1 MKKKLSFLLAL
12 LMVLL
17 SVVSCSETSSEQTDT
32 KTEAVSAEV
41 TVAEEEII
49 SESPNWDAVAKP
61 DLGGMAINIESTIH
75 EINFHNKLD
84 LEELTGERLDDA
96 IYNRN
101 RFVEDKL
108 NCIIKDNPATWNPG
122 SVLERAVAAGTGEM
136 DLAYGLIEQAGG
148 LIMKGYLKNYKELP
162 NIDMTKSYWD
172 QGAIENL
179 TILDK
184 MYFGLLDFGF
194 DHYESMTVLFYNG
207 ALLDQYQLEDPY
219 ELWVNDEWVIDKFSS
234 MVTAVSSD
242 ENGDGQYKLGTDII
256 CLAGREY
263 WFQPML
269 FASDMSLVSWDKE
282 NSAFV
287 LNMDGENFI
296 KVAEKISEI
305 YVPENADHVNYSDYD
320 LGRTAFS
327 EGKALF
333 YSRLMG
339 DYRHLRGVED
349 DYGVIGF
356 PRYDYS
362 SKETYCFVQNPGT
375 FFLPV
380 DVSDDNGDGQDDYPE
395 IGSFLEAIAAYT
407 HDYTLK
413 EYTES
418 AVIGKGLRD
427 QNSVTV
433 FRKLIASR
441 SFDLM
446 HAFTFNGI
454 SDAFCKAVKSGE
466 GFASSARTLNK
477 AFSKN
482 AEKLIEAILKN

>member
-1 MKKKLSFLLAL
+1 CGNAAT
-12 LMVLL
+12 
-17 SVVSCSETSSEQTDT
+17 ETPDGGA
-32 KTEAVSAEV
+32 EAVSAEANTAADEAV
-41 TVAEEEII
+41 
-49 SESPNWDAVAKP
+49 SEHPNWDAVAKP
-61 DLGGMAINIESTIH
+61 NLGGMAINIESTIH

-101 RFVEDKL
+101 RFIETTL
-108 NCIIKDNPATWNPG
+108 NCVIKDNPATWNPG
-122 SVLERAVAAGTGEM
+122 SVLETAVVAGTGEM

-148 LIMKGYLKNYKELP
+148 LITKGYLKNYNELP
-162 NIDMTKSYWD
+162 NVDMTKPYWD
-172 QGAIENL
+172 QGAIETL

-207 ALLDQYQLEDPY
+207 ALLNKYQLEDPY
-219 ELWVNDEWVIDKFSS
+219 ELWANDEWVIDKFTS
-234 MVTAVSSD
+234 MVTSVSSD
-242 ENGDGQYKLGTDII
+242 ENGDGVYELGMDII
-256 CLAGREY
+256 GLAGREY

-282 NSAFV
+282 NSTFR
-287 LNMDGENFI
+287 LNMND
-296 KVAEKISEI
+296 EKFLTVSETISKL
-305 YVPENADHVNYSDYD
+305 YAPGNADHVNYADYD

-362 SKETYCFVQNPGT
+362 SEESYCFVQNPGT

-380 DVSDDNGDGQDDYPE
+380 DVGDDNGDGQDDYPE

-407 HDYTLK
+407 HDYTLP
-413 EYTES
+413 EYTDS

-427 QNSVTV
+427 QNSVKV
-433 FRKLIASR
+433 FRELIQNR
-441 SFDLM
+441 SFDLQ
-446 HAFTFNGI
+446 HAFTFTGVPE
-454 SDAFCKAVKSGE
+454 AFSTAMKNGE
-466 GFASSARTLNK
+466 GFASMAQRISKSFDSA
-477 AFSKN
+477 SK
-482 AEKLIEAILKN
+482 KILDAIDQN

>member
-1 MKKKLSFLLAL
+1 MKKNLSLFLAL
-12 LMVLL
+12 LFSLMT
-17 SVVSCSETSSEQTDT
+17 VVSCGESTENADT
-32 KTEAVSAEV
+32 KDTVEV
-41 TVAEEEII
+41 TGVENTASEEEV
-49 SESPNWDAVAKP
+49 SDHPHWDAVAKP
-61 DLGGMAINIESTIH
+61 DLGGLAINIESTIH

-101 RFVEDKL
+101 RFVESQM
-108 NCIIKDNPATWNPG
+108 NCVIKDNPATWNPG
-122 SVLERAVAAGTGEM
+122 SVLETAVVAGTGEM
-136 DLAYGLIEQAGG
+136 DLAYGLIEQAGS
-148 LIMKGYLKNYKELP
+148 LITKGYLKNYNELP
-162 NIDMTKSYWD
+162 NIDMTKPYWD

-207 ALLDQYQLEDPY
+207 ALINQYQLEDPY
-219 ELWVNDEWVIDKFSS
+219 ELWANGEWVIDKFTS

-242 ENGDGQYKLGTDII
+242 ENGDGVYELGTDVIG
-256 CLAGREY
+256 LAGREY

-269 FASDMSLVSWDKE
+269 FASDMSLVSWDKDD
-282 NSAFV
+282 STFR
-287 LNMDGENFI
+287 LNMNDEKFLT
-296 KVAEKISEI
+296 VAEKISQL
-305 YVPENADHVNYSDYD
+305 YAPGNADHVNYSDYD

-362 SKETYCFVQNPGT
+362 SEDSYCFVQNPGT

-380 DVSDDNGDGQDDYPE
+380 DVGDDNRDGQDDYPE

-407 HDYTLK
+407 HDYTLT
-413 EYTES
+413 EYTDS

-427 QNSVTV
+427 QNSVKV
-433 FRKLIASR
+433 FRELIQHR
-441 SFDLM
+441 NFDLQ
-446 HAFTFNGI
+446 HAFTFTGVPE
-454 SDAFCKAVKSGE
+454 AFSTAMKKGE
-466 GFASSARTLNK
+466 GFASMAQRISKSFDSA
-477 AFSKN
+477 SKSIL
-482 AEKLIEAILKN
+482 ESIEQD

>member
-1 MKKKLSFLLAL
+1 MKKKLSLALAL
-12 LMVLL
+12 LLAML
-17 SVVSCSETSSEQTDT
+17 SVASCGETNPEQTSAN
-32 KTEAVSAEV
+32 TEAVSAEEAMA
-41 TVAEEEII
+41 AEEKE
-49 SESPNWDAVAKP
+49 SETPNWDAVAKP
-61 DLGGMAINIESTIH
+61 DLGGIAINIESTIH
-75 EINFHNKLD
+75 EVNFHNKLD

-101 RFVEDKL
+101 RLIETKL
-108 NCIIKDNPATWNPG
+108 NCLIKDNPATWNPG
-122 SVLERAVAAGTGEM
+122 SVLETAVVAGTGEL

-148 LIMKGYLKNYKELP
+148 LITKGYLKNYNELP
-162 NIDMTKSYWD
+162 NIDMTKPYWD
-172 QGAIENL
+172 QGAIETL

-207 ALLDQYQLEDPY
+207 ALLNQYQLEDPY
-219 ELWVNDEWVIDKFSS
+219 ELWANDEWVIDKFTS
-234 MVTAVSSD
+234 MVTSVSSD
-242 ENGDGQYKLGTDII
+242 ENGDGKYELGTDII
-256 CLAGREY
+256 GLAGREY

-269 FASDMSLVSWDKE
+269 FASDLSLVSWDKE
-282 NSAFV
+282 NSTFL
-287 LNMDGENFI
+287 LNMDNENFLT
-296 KVAEKISEI
+296 VAEKISQL
-305 YVPENADHVNYSDYD
+305 YSPDNANYVNYADYD

-339 DYRHLRGVED
+339 DYKHLRSTED

-362 SKETYCFVQNPGT
+362 SEESYCFVQNPGT

-380 DVSDDNGDGQDDYPE
+380 DISDDNGDGQDDYPE

-433 FRKLIASR
+433 FRKLIQSR

-446 HAFTFNGI
+446 HAFTFTGL
-454 SDAFCKAVKSGE
+454 SAGFCTAVKSGE
-466 GFASSARTLNK
+466 NFASTAQRLNK
-477 AFSKN
+477 SFERNS
-482 AEKLIEAILKN
+482 EKLIEAILQN

>member
-1 MKKKLSFLLAL
+1 MKKNLALVLAL
-12 LMVLL
+12 LAML
-17 SVVSCSETSSEQTDT
+17 SAVSCGNAATETPDGGA
-32 KTEAVSAEV
+32 EAVSAEGNAA
-41 TVAEEEII
+41 AEEAV
-49 SESPNWDAVAKP
+49 SEHPNWDAVAKP
-61 DLGGMAINIESTIH
+61 NLGGMAINIESTIH

-101 RFVEDKL
+101 RFIETTL
-108 NCIIKDNPATWNPG
+108 NCVIKDNPATWNPG
-122 SVLERAVAAGTGEM
+122 SVLETAVVAGTGEM

-148 LIMKGYLKNYKELP
+148 LITKGYLKNYNELP
-162 NIDMTKSYWD
+162 NVDMTKPYWD
-172 QGAIENL
+172 QGAIETL

-207 ALLDQYQLEDPY
+207 ALLNKYQLEDPY
-219 ELWVNDEWVIDKFSS
+219 ELWANNEWVIDKFTS

-242 ENGDGQYKLGTDII
+242 ENGDGVYELGMDII
-256 CLAGREY
+256 GLAGREY

-282 NSAFV
+282 NSTFR
-287 LNMDGENFI
+287 LNMND
-296 KVAEKISEI
+296 EKFLTVSETISKL
-305 YVPENADHVNYSDYD
+305 YAPGNADHVNYSDYD

-362 SKETYCFVQNPGT
+362 SEESYCFVQNPGT

-380 DVSDDNGDGQDDYPE
+380 DVGDDNGDGQDDYPE

-407 HDYTLK
+407 HDYTLP
-413 EYTES
+413 EYTDS

-427 QNSVTV
+427 QNSVKV
-433 FRKLIASR
+433 FRELIQNR
-441 SFDLM
+441 SFDLQ
-446 HAFTFNGI
+446 HAFTFTGVPE
-454 SDAFCKAVKSGE
+454 AFSTAMKNGE
-466 GFASSARTLNK
+466 GFASMSQRISNS
-477 AFSKN
+477 F
-482 AEKLIEAILKN
+482 EAAAKKILDAIDQN

>member
-1 MKKKLSFLLAL
+1 MKKKLSFGLAL
-12 LMVLL
+12 LMALL
-17 SVVSCSETSSEQTDT
+17 SVVSCSETPSEQTDT
-32 KTEAVSAEV
+32 NTEVVSAEAAA
-41 TVAEEEII
+41 AEEETV

-75 EINFHNKLD
+75 EVNFHNKLD

-101 RFVEDKL
+101 RFVESKL
-108 NCIIKDNPATWNPG
+108 NCLIKDNPATWNPG
-122 SVLERAVAAGTGEM
+122 SVLETAVVAGTGEM

-148 LIMKGYLKNYKELP
+148 LITKGYLKNYKELP
-162 NIDMTKSYWD
+162 NIDLTKPYWD

-207 ALLDQYQLEDPY
+207 ALLNQYQLEDPY

-234 MVTAVSSD
+234 MITAVSSD
-242 ENGDGQYKLGTDII
+242 ENGDGVYELGTDVMG
-256 CLAGREY
+256 LAGREY

-269 FASDMSLVSWDKE
+269 FASDKSLISWDKE
-282 NSAFV
+282 NSTFL
-287 LNMDGENFI
+287 LNMGEESFL

-305 YVPENADHVNYSDYD
+305 YVPGNADHVNYADYD

-327 EGKALF
+327 EGKVLF

-339 DYRHLRGVED
+339 DYKHLRGVED

-362 SKETYCFVQNPGT
+362 SEESYCFVQNPGT

-407 HDYTLK
+407 YDYTLK

-433 FRKLIASR
+433 FRKLIQSR

-454 SDAFCKAVKSGE
+454 SDGFCMAVKSGE
-466 GFASSARTLNK
+466 GFSSTAQRLNK
-477 AFSKN
+477 AFGKN
-482 AEKLIEAILKN
+482 SEKLIEAILQN

>member
-1 MKKKLSFLLAL
+1 MKKNLALVLAL
-12 LMVLL
+12 LAML
-17 SVVSCSETSSEQTDT
+17 SAVSCGNAATETPDGGA
-32 KTEAVSAEV
+32 EAVSAEGNAA
-41 TVAEEEII
+41 AEEAV
-49 SESPNWDAVAKP
+49 SEHPNWDAVAKP
-61 DLGGMAINIESTIH
+61 NLGGMAINIESTIH

-101 RFVEDKL
+101 RFIETTL
-108 NCIIKDNPATWNPG
+108 NCVIKDNPATWNPG
-122 SVLERAVAAGTGEM
+122 SVLETAVVAGTGEM

-148 LIMKGYLKNYKELP
+148 LITKGYLKNYNELP
-162 NIDMTKSYWD
+162 NVDMTKPYWD
-172 QGAIENL
+172 QGAIETL

-207 ALLDQYQLEDPY
+207 ALLNKYQLEDPY
-219 ELWVNDEWVIDKFSS
+219 ELWANNEWVIDKFTS

-242 ENGDGQYKLGTDII
+242 ENGDGVYELGMDII
-256 CLAGREY
+256 GLAGREY

-282 NSAFV
+282 NSTFR
-287 LNMDGENFI
+287 LNMND
-296 KVAEKISEI
+296 EKFLTVSETISKL
-305 YVPENADHVNYSDYD
+305 YAPGNADHVNYSDYD

-362 SKETYCFVQNPGT
+362 SEESYCFVQNPGT

-380 DVSDDNGDGQDDYPE
+380 DVGDDNRDGQDDYPE

-407 HDYTLK
+407 HDYTLP
-413 EYTES
+413 EYTDS

-427 QNSVTV
+427 QNSVKV
-433 FRKLIASR
+433 FRELIQNR
-441 SFDLM
+441 SFDLQ
-446 HAFTFNGI
+446 HAFTFTGVPE
-454 SDAFCKAVKSGE
+454 AFSTAMKNGE
-466 GFASSARTLNK
+466 GFASMSQRISNS
-477 AFSKN
+477 F
-482 AEKLIEAILKN
+482 EAAAKKILDAIDQN